1 MKTNGIHPLYSAFA
15 GNRDENVMRLIA
27 KVLDSGGY
35 KDQGLVAVGYHPD
48 YPNLA
53 IFNYTEQVTFTKAW
67 DWVTR
72 VCRGLI
78 VDLVTKT
85 VVALGFPKFF
95 NFSEQFAPR
104 VRMEAPYEARLKM
117 DGSFGVCFH
126 YGDQWHVS
134 TRGSFVSDQA
144 KHATAQLRSQRS
156 TINTDKMNP
165 AITYLSEIIYPENRV
180 VVSYL
185 DTDAL
190 CLLGGFNTET
200 GEEYDLDDLA
210 ASVDATWVPP
220 RYSFDSLDDAMAW
233 AKGLPGTMEGI
244 VLRYTDTNERMK
256 VKGDE
261 YCRIHKM
268 VSRITPLGVYD
279 VIVSG
284 DDLEDVRR
292 GIPEEFIEE
301 FDHIH
306 ALITSQLDY
315 RNKCVKEMAE
325 DVADLS
331 DKELGL
337 MIGKATDKTVSGFL
351 FTYRKKGEAA
361 VRDQLLKAIRP
372 TNNILSGFSGSKI
385 AMNKR
390 TAAND

>member
-27 KVLDSGGY
+27 KVLDPGGY
-35 KDQGLVAVGYHPD
+35 KDQGLVSVGYHPD

-78 VDLVTKT
+78 VDLATKT
-85 VVALGFPKFF
+85 VVALPFPKFF
-95 NFSEQFAPR
+95 NASEQFAPR
-104 VRMEAPYEARLKM
+104 VRMEAPYDVRLKM
-117 DGSFGVCFH
+117 DGSFGIGFE
-126 YGDQWHVS
+126 YANQWHVA

-156 TINTDKMNP
+156 TLNTEKMNP

-190 CLLGGFNTET
+190 CLLGGFNRET
-200 GEEYDLDDLA
+200 GQEYDLDDLA

-220 RYSFDSLDDAMAW
+220 RYSFDSLDAAMAW

-244 VLRYTDTNERMK
+244 VLRYVDTNERMK

-301 FDHIH
+301 FDRIH

-315 RNKCVKEMAE
+315 RIKCVKELAE

-351 FTYRKKGEAA
+351 FTYRKKGEAV

-372 TNNILSGFSGSKI
+372 TNNILPGFSGTKI

>member
-1 MKTNGIHPLYSAFA
+1 MKTNGIHPLYTAFA

-27 KVLDSGGY
+27 MVLDPGGY
-35 KDQGLVAVGYHPD
+35 KDQGLVSVGYHPG
-48 YPNLA
+48 YPSLA

-67 DWVTR
+67 DWVTLN
-72 VCRGLI
+72 CRGLV
-78 VDLVTKT
+78 VDLVAK
-85 VVALGFPKFF
+85 VVIGAGFPKFF
-95 NFSEQFAPR
+95 NASEQFAPR
-104 VRMEAPYEARLKM
+104 VRMEAPFDVRMKM
-117 DGSFGVCFH
+117 DGSFGICFH
-126 YGDQWHVS
+126 YANKWHVA

-144 KHATAQLRSQRS
+144 KHATAQLRSVHS
-156 TINTDKMNP
+156 TLNTEKMNP
-165 AITYLSEIIYPENRV
+165 KITYLSEIIYPANRV

-190 CLLGGFNTET
+190 CLLGGFNRET

-210 ASVDATWVPP
+210 ASVDATWIPP
-220 RYSFDSLDDAMAW
+220 KYSFDNLDAAMTW

-244 VLRYTDTNERMK
+244 VLRYTDTNERVK
-256 VKGDE
+256 IKGDS
-261 YCRIHKM
+261 YMALHRSI
-268 VSRITPLGVYD
+268 SRITPLGVYD

-301 FDHIH
+301 FDRIH

-315 RNKCVKEMAE
+315 RIKCVKDLAE
-325 DVADLS
+325 EVADLS

-337 MIGKATDKTVSGFL
+337 IISKATDKTVSGFL

-372 TNNILSGFSGSKI
+372 TNNVLPGFSGTKI

-390 TAAND
+390 TTAND